1 MTSNSPPELS
11 LLAQWD
17 TPTICNALELIVPD
31 RRGHGFTVEQ
41 AVCLDQ
47 TLKPIVGYARTAR
60 CATRT
65 PPQESAQELADRRLA
80 YYEYVADA
88 PHPTVAVVHDF
99 ETDPGAGAF
108 WGEVQTNI
116 HKGLGC
122 LGAVTSSAMR
132 DLDDCAPGFQ
142 ILARKVV
149 PSHIYN
155 RVIDFGIQV
164 EVLGMVVNHNDIIHA
179 DRHGAVVIPG
189 DAVEQLAAAVDLMIR
204 KEAVQLDAARDP
216 SFNIEMLRAA
226 LAKSAQVK

>member
-1 MTSNSPPELS
+1 MTLNTPPELS
-11 LLAQWD
+11 FLTQWD
-17 TPTICNALELIVPD
+17 TPTICNALELVIPE
-31 RRGHGFTVEQ
+31 RRGYGFTVEH
-41 AVCLDQ
+41 AVCLNP

-65 PPQESAQELADRRLA
+65 PPKESAQELADRRLA
-80 YYEYVADA
+80 YYEYVAHA
-88 PHPTVAVVHDF
+88 PHPTVAVVQDF

-122 LGAVTSSAMR
+122 LGAVTNSAMR
-132 DLDDCAPGFQ
+132 DLDDCASEFQ

-155 RVIDFGIQV
+155 HVIDFGIQV
-164 EVLGMVVNHNDIIHA
+164 EVLGMVVKHNDIIHA
-179 DRHGAVVIPG
+179 DRHGAVVIPNE
-189 DAVEQLAAAVDLMIR
+189 AIERLPAAVDLMIR

-216 SFNIEMLRAA
+216 SFDIEMLRAA
-226 LAKSAQVK
+226 LAESAQVK

>member
-1 MTSNSPPELS
+1 MASNIFPDLS
-11 LLAQWD
+11 ILGQWD
-17 TPTICNALELIVPD
+17 TPTICNALELIVPE

-41 AVCLDQ
+41 VVCLDP

-60 CATRT
+60 CSTRT
-65 PPQESAQELADRRLA
+65 PPTESVQELAERRIN
-80 YYEYVADA
+80 YYDYVAG
-88 PHPTVAVVHDF
+88 PPQPTVAVIQDF

-132 DLDDCAPGFQ
+132 DLNDCAPGFQ

-155 RVIDFGIQV
+155 KVIDFNTQV
-164 EVLGMVVNHNDIIHA
+164 EVFGMVVNHNDIIHA
-179 DRHGAVVIPG
+179 DRHGAVVIPIE
-189 DAVEQLAAAVDLMIR
+189 AVDKLPAAVDLMIR
-204 KEAVQLDAARDP
+204 KEAVQLEAARDP
-216 SFNIEMLRAA
+216 SFNIHMLRKA
-226 LAKSAQVK
+226 LTKSAQVK

>member
-1 MTSNSPPELS
+1 MTSSTAPELA

-17 TPTICNALELIVPD
+17 TPTICNALELILPE
-31 RRGHGFTVEQ
+31 RRGYGFTIEH
-41 AVCLDQ
+41 AVCLNPA
-47 TLKPIVGYARTAR
+47 LKPIVGYARTAR

-65 PPQESAQELADRRLA
+65 PPEESAQELGDRRLA
-80 YYEYVADA
+80 YYEYVAHA
-88 PHPTVAVVHDF
+88 PHPTVAVVQDF

-122 LGAVTSSAMR
+122 LGAVTNSAMR
-132 DLDDCAPGFQ
+132 DLDDCASDFQ

-155 RVIDFGIQV
+155 RVVDYGIEV

-179 DRHGAVVIPG
+179 DRHGAVVVP
-189 DAVEQLAAAVDLMIR
+189 DEAVEKLPAAVDLMIR
-204 KEAVQLDAARDP
+204 KEAVQLKAARDP
-216 SFNIEMLRAA
+216 SFDIEMLRTA
-226 LAKSAQVK
+226 LTDSAQVK

>member
-1 MTSNSPPELS
+1 MTSSTAPELA

-17 TPTICNALELIVPD
+17 TPTICNALELILPE
-31 RRGHGFTVEQ
+31 RRGYGFTIEH
-41 AVCLDQ
+41 AVCLNPA
-47 TLKPIVGYARTAR
+47 LKPIVGYARTAR

-65 PPQESAQELADRRLA
+65 PPEESAQELGDRRLA
-80 YYEYVADA
+80 YYEYVAHA
-88 PHPTVAVVHDF
+88 PHPTVAVVQDF

-122 LGAVTSSAMR
+122 LGAVTNSAMR
-132 DLDDCAPGFQ
+132 DLDDCASDFQ

-155 RVIDFGIQV
+155 RVGDYGIEV

-179 DRHGAVVIPG
+179 DRHGAVVVP
-189 DAVEQLAAAVDLMIR
+189 DEAVEKLPAAVDLMIR
-204 KEAVQLDAARDP
+204 KEAVQLKAARDP
-216 SFNIEMLRAA
+216 SFDIEMLRTA
-226 LAKSAQVK
+226 LTDSAQVK

>member
-1 MTSNSPPELS
+1 MVSNNMRDLS
-11 LLAQWD
+11 ILARWD
-17 TPTICNALELIVPD
+17 TPTICNALELIVPE

-41 AVCLDQ
+41 VVCLDP

-60 CATRT
+60 CSTRT
-65 PPQESAQELADRRLA
+65 PPTESAQELAERRLN
-80 YYEYVADA
+80 YYEYVVGP
-88 PHPTVAVVHDF
+88 PHPTVAVIQDF

-155 RVIDFGIQV
+155 RVIDFSTQV
-164 EVLGMVVNHNDIIHA
+164 EVFGMVVDHDDIIHA
-179 DRHGAVVIPG
+179 DRHGAVVIPSE
-189 DAVEQLAAAVDLMIR
+189 AVEQLPAAVDLMIR
-204 KEAVQLDAARDP
+204 KEAVQLEAARDP
-216 SFNIEMLRAA
+216 SFNIQMLRKA
-226 LAKSAQVK
+226 LTESAQVK